1 MVFVVGGLTT
11 NILPTN
17 EETLPTFTCS
27 ASCNPTKILPTKCLN
42 IAEPRIFCPLKIT
55 RYAVYQ
61 STTLL
66 YNYTCIR
73 NALVEV
79 LHEYFFI
86 PVAVK
91 GCVVS
96 VAVTMVSMGLWF
108 SCTHTS
114 TAPSLSSTISMRD
127 IREATITACKGKH
140 RTNISLVSQKKEK
153 FSHFF

>member
-1 MVFVVGGLTT
+1 MC
-11 NILPTN
+11 IIIYI
-17 EETLPTFTCS
+17 
-27 ASCNPTKILPTKCLN
+27 NP
-42 IAEPRIFCPLKIT
+42 PL
-55 RYAVYQ
+55 YF
-61 STTLL
+61 
-66 YNYTCIR
+66 NYTCIR
-73 NALVEV
+73 NALLEV

-96 VAVTMVSMGLWF
+96 VVVTMVSMGLWF

-127 IREATITACKGKH
+127 IREATITACMGKH

-153 FSHFF
+153 FSHFSKTLIVGKS